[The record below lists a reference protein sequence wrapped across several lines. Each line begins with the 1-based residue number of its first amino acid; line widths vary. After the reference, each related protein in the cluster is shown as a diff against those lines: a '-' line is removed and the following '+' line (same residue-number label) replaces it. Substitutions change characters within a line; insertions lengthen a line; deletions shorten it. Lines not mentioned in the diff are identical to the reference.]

1 MVIHA
6 MRGSPGAS
14 RLGVAVVP
22 VRLDGLDRILGRH
35 DRFPTRGRARC
46 AFGAPM
52 SLTGNDYAA
61 LAAQVEA
68 AVRAL

>member
-1 MVIHA
+1 MI
-6 MRGSPGAS
+6 AS
-14 RLGVAVVP
+14 RLGVPVVP
-22 VRLDGLDRILGRH
+22 VRLDGLDQVLPRH
-35 DRFPTRGRARC
+35 ARWPI
-46 AFGAPM
+46 ALAAPDAPSALLS